1 MDGQKSRQGKSNWN
15 KNTMKDLKVEIK
27 LSEQE
32 NGSIAWDCRH
42 QDMVL
47 YHGVIDFDGKKYL
60 QHVGEYIP
68 QIVID
73 DLKWKGYY
81 GFPMDEKKESK
92 KYKFKMVRKY
102 ETNLE
107 VWAEN
112 EHEAEKMFQD
122 VDMYEMELEQCNV
135 VTEQIFTDHKRPL
148 IEYNSEFGYYNREA
162 ENVLESQG
170 FCIDGLW
177 QVEDVTRYY
186 PCSEKTAKEILKKI
200 LCSSELHGQIFD
212 MLDKVC
218 TDEYKLKHINE
229 INNKIY
235 E

>member
-1 MDGQKSRQGKSNWN
+1 
-15 KNTMKDLKVEIK
+15 MKDLKVEIK
-27 LSEQE
+27 LNEQE
-32 NGSIAWDCRH
+32 DGSIAWDCRH
-42 QDMVL
+42 RDMVL

-81 GFPMDEKKESK
+81 GFPMDENKQSK

-112 EHEAEKMFQD
+112 EYEAEKMFQD

-135 VTEQIFTDHKRPL
+135 EYEQVFTGHERPVVGFNFEDMHH
-148 IEYNSEFGYYNREA
+148 IKNA
-162 ENVLESQG
+162 ENLLESEG
-170 FCIDGLW
+170 FVLDTMWC
-177 QVEDVTRYY
+177 VEDVTRYY
-186 PCSEKTAKEILKKI
+186 PCGEKTAREILKKV
-200 LCSSELHGQIFD
+200 LRGSEVSAKIWD
-212 MLDKVC
+212 SLDKVC
-218 TDEYKLKHINE
+218 TEEYKLKHINE